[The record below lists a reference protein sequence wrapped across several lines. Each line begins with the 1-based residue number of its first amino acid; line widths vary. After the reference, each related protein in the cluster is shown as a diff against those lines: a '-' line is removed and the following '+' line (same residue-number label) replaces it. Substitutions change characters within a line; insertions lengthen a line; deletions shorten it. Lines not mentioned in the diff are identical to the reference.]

1 MNEQTVDREDS
12 RRQEHARL
20 TQQLVSALAP
30 ASESEGAELERALL
44 AGATA
49 EGAEGEDARDRLGRA
64 ALALATTRK
73 FPVVPDERGARA
85 GSSPDGAV
93 VAATVAELRRLPLAQ
108 RIAVLALWQ
117 GLEGE
122 DAAVLLATSAAGAR
136 RLADLG
142 LDGLRH
148 SLARRGQSWDPPSA
162 AAPAIRATREA
173 EAATETLGRAWL
185 SELESAGT
193 AAKRLALLEPL
204 LREPAAAAR
213 LGAMARIARLAG
225 IPLGS
230 RIPAEGGG
238 AERAGALPV
247 RIWGAVV
254 VVGALGL
261 FLLAGGW
268 ENVRPVFPGPTAET
282 EVLPLPV
289 SPQGS
294 QASPPLHFRWKASAD
309 DIDFAQVILYRRS
322 YERFWESGPT
332 VGNEVTVP
340 LQAYEGV
347 GAGETCYWRVREVAD
362 GKPRGSSPFI
372 EFEFAVDSRGYGPGE
387 APPPELLV
395 D

>member
-1 MNEQTVDREDS
+1 MNDQTVDREDS

-20 TQQLVSALAP
+20 TRQLVSALAP
-30 ASESEGAELERALL
+30 TSESERAELERAIL
-44 AGATA
+44 AGAAA
-49 EGAEGEDARDRLGRA
+49 EGAEAEDARVRLGRA
-64 ALALATTRK
+64 ALALATTRT
-73 FPVVPDERGARA
+73 FPAVPDERGERA
-85 GSSPDGAV
+85 GSSPDGAII
-93 VAATVAELRRLPLAQ
+93 AATLAELRRLPLAQ

-117 GLEGE
+117 GLEAE

-142 LDGLRH
+142 LDGLRR
-148 SLARRGQSWDPPSA
+148 SLARRGLSWDPQAA
-162 AAPAIRATREA
+162 AAPAIQPTRGA
-173 EAATETLGRAWL
+173 EAAAETMGREWLG
-185 SELESAGT
+185 ELENAGT
-193 AAKRLALLEPL
+193 ATKRLALLEPFL
-204 LREPAAAAR
+204 KEPAAAAR
-213 LGAMARIARLAG
+213 LGAMAGIARLSG

-230 RIPAEGGG
+230 RILAEGGG
-238 AERAGALPV
+238 AERAKSLPV

-254 VVGALGL
+254 VVGAVAL

-268 ENVRPVFPGPTAET
+268 ENVRPVFPGPAGET

-294 QASPPLHFRWKASAD
+294 HPSPPLHFRWKASAD
-309 DIDFAQVILYRRS
+309 DVDFAQVILYRRS